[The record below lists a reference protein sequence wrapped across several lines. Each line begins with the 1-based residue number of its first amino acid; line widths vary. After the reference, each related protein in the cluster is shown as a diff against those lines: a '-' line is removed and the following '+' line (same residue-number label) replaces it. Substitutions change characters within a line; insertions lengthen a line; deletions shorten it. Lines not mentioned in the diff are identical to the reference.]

1 MSCEFSL
8 FVSMNVLVLMCRT
21 KESDSSEVTTYACV
35 SCGTVASR
43 GILVDGP
50 WRHSSVNTKNQYIY
64 CAKKIKYLTDL
75 GIHSVNILK
84 QKHSWDIL
92 LLVHRFTCLKYFPK
106 HFNTNPWSYIDVAH
120 VRLFDSTQSIIL
132 IL

>member
-43 GILVDGP
+43 WILVDGP
-50 WRHSSVNTKNQYIY
+50 WRYSSVNTKNQYIY
-64 CAKKIKYLTDL
+64 CAKKI
-75 GIHSVNILK
+75 I
-84 QKHSWDIL
+84 
-92 LLVHRFTCLKYFPK
+92 
-106 HFNTNPWSYIDVAH
+106 
-120 VRLFDSTQSIIL
+120 
-132 IL
+132 

>member
-21 KESDSSEVTTYACV
+21 KESDGSEVTTYACV

-50 WRHSSVNTKNQYIY
+50 
-64 CAKKIKYLTDL
+64 
-75 GIHSVNILK
+75 
-84 QKHSWDIL
+84 
-92 LLVHRFTCLKYFPK
+92 
-106 HFNTNPWSYIDVAH
+106 
-120 VRLFDSTQSIIL
+120 
-132 IL
+132 